1 MLKRINKVLPEL
13 ILGIVGYGIV
23 VWLAGIWFVK
33 DKLLYSTGLWIGV
46 LLAAGMAIH
55 MAIVLEDAVSIGSS
69 QGKLITMSLLRYG
82 VVVIVFGCVTYFHLG
97 NPIAAFAGV
106 MGLKIA
112 AYLQPVLHK
121 MILKLQG
128 REEYSTDYKS
138 NQEESN

>member
-13 ILGIVGYGIV
+13 ILGIVVYGII
-23 VWLAGIWFVK
+23 VWLVGIWFVK

-55 MAIVLEDAVSIGSS
+55 MAVVLEDAVSIGSG
-69 QGKLITMSLLRYG
+69 QGRLITMSLLRYG
-82 VVVIVFGCVTYFHLG
+82 VVVIVFGGVTYFHLG

>member
-1 MLKRINKVLPEL
+1 MLKRLNKVLPEL
-13 ILGIVGYGIV
+13 ILGIVIYGVV
-23 VWLAGIWFVK
+23 VWLAGIWFVE

-46 LLAAGMAIH
+46 ILAAGMAVH
-55 MAIVLEDAVSIGSS
+55 MAVVLEDAVSAGGN

-82 VVVIVFGCVTYFHLG
+82 AVVIVFGCITYFHLG

-112 AYLQPVLHK
+112 AYLQPIFHK
-121 MILKLQG
+121 LILKLQR
-128 REEYSTDYKS
+128 REECSIDYKS